1 MQEFFKHA
9 RKGTPLLIL
18 GFLFIFTGGLYADEN
33 PWKLRIN
40 DQGISV
46 YTRKV
51 AGSPILEFKAD
62 MIVDAPLAKIVA
74 LFEDE
79 KGLPVWYY
87 QCTQARLLKDE
98 GPQDK
103 VLYIVL
109 DLPWPVAHRDSIFRR
124 SKVSDKNTGAVSYS
138 IKALPD
144 ELPLKKGM
152 VRVQAINSVWRFT
165 PFADGQTE
173 IYFQQHSNPGGSI
186 PALLVNRLVK
196 DIPFNT
202 LKNFRQFIKDSEK

>member
-1 MQEFFKHA
+1 MFEHA
-9 RKGTPLLIL
+9 RKGTPLLII
-18 GFLFIFTGGLYADEN
+18 GFLFIFSGGLYAGEN

-40 DQGISV
+40 DQGVSV

-51 AGSPILEFKAD
+51 DGSPILEFKAD
-62 MIVDAPLAKIVA
+62 MIVDAPLARIVA

-87 QCTQARLLKDE
+87 QCTQAQLLKDE

-109 DLPWPVAHRDSIFRR
+109 NLPWPVAHRDSIFRR
-124 SKVSDKNTGAVSYS
+124 SKSSDANGAVSYS
-138 IKALPD
+138 IKAIPD
-144 ELPLKKGM
+144 ALSLKKGM

-165 PFADGQTE
+165 PLANGKTE

-186 PALLVNRLVK
+186 PAFLVNRLVK

-202 LKNFRQFIKDSEK
+202 LKNFRQFIKDAEK

>member
-1 MQEFFKHA
+1 MC
-9 RKGTPLLIL
+9 LII
-18 GFLFIFTGGLYADEN
+18 GFLFIFSSGLYAGEN

-40 DQGISV
+40 DQGVSV

-51 AGSPILEFKAD
+51 DGSPILEFKGD

-124 SKVSDKNTGAVSYS
+124 SKSSDTNGAVSYS

-165 PFADGQTE
+165 PLADGQTE
-173 IYFQQHSNPGGSI
+173 IYFQQHSDPGGSI

-196 DIPFNT
+196 DIPFNSF
-202 LKNFRQFIKDSEK
+202 KNFRQFIKDSEK